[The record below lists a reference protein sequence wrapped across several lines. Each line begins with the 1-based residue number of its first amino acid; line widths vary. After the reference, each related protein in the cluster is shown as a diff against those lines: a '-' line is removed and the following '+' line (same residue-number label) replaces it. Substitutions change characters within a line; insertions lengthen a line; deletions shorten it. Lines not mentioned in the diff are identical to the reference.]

1 MADDISNIPTQGC
14 SILNSA
20 TSIYN
25 YNNGVRTSYTQVGG
39 KWYEQTQSSY
49 INIPTGVHCLTSSEL
64 TTLNSNAAFFPIFEI
79 IAFALSFFVFWLVFR
94 LCKPLLRLR
103 V

>member
-1 MADDISNIPTQGC
+1 MSDDVSNIPIQGC
-14 SILNSA
+14 NVFNNAS
-20 TSIYN
+20 SIYN
-25 YNNGVRTSYTQVGG
+25 YSNGTRTAFINVGG

-49 INIPTGVHCLTSSEL
+49 INIPAGVHCLTSNEL
-64 TTLNSNAAFFPIFEI
+64 SSLNSNAAFFPIFEI
-79 IAFALSFFVFWLVFR
+79 IAFALAFFVFWLVFR

>member
-1 MADDISNIPTQGC
+1 MADDVSNIPSTGC
-14 SILNSA
+14 SVLNNS

-25 YNNGVRTSYTQVGG
+25 YTNGVRTSYAQVGG

-49 INIPTGVHCLTSSEL
+49 INIPTGAHCLTSDEL
-64 TTLNSNAAFFPIFEI
+64 SSLNTNAAFFPIFEI
-79 IAFALSFFVFWLVFR
+79 IAFVLAFFVFWLVFR